1 MKEPHGGCEQTAC
14 QTTFD
19 VIGPPSGAWPT
30 GPNLGEREL
39 RGLATDQLRR
49 HDRERRDAR
58 TGIGALLDHVDRR
71 VESDA
76 ARADVRLE
84 RGVGRLG
91 AGDIDAGTHH
101 LARQDVER
109 RRQPGAGISLIV
121 GPGEAA
127 LVTRAR
133 EDAADD
139 ELQRFRSPEGGRAV
153 RNRRRAGT
161 VVADRAEMMTAL
173 QGQADPD
180 VTGVGDRPV
189 DDRDACTGT
198 RIGDS
203 AVRSAATRTGGD
215 QRSRGR
221 ARSDGLTS
229 EFHRARSSLRSRWPT
244 KARRPN
250 GFRPMRGCSRKVK
263 RARRSRNVS
272 NARPQRVPE
281 ETPLDSRRD
290 AACRRPPRAPSECR
304 TRPVGRA
311 RRRGWGRARGPRDR
325 VERPP
330 SGDRPG
336 VAQPLPRKARQSS
349 VRRHEISVTRSRP
362 RARRASVREPTART
376 SPRPRG
382 STGPQQRAPRPCG
395 LAAPR
400 RRSPAACS

>member
-1 MKEPHGGCEQTAC
+1 
-14 QTTFD
+14 
-19 VIGPPSGAWPT
+19 
-30 GPNLGEREL
+30 
-39 RGLATDQLRR
+39 
-49 HDRERRDAR
+49 
-58 TGIGALLDHVDRR
+58 
-71 VESDA
+71 
-76 ARADVRLE
+76 
-84 RGVGRLG
+84 
-91 AGDIDAGTHH
+91 
-101 LARQDVER
+101 
-109 RRQPGAGISLIV
+109 
-121 GPGEAA
+121 
-127 LVTRAR
+127 
-133 EDAADD
+133 
-139 ELQRFRSPEGGRAV
+139 
-153 RNRRRAGT
+153 
-161 VVADRAEMMTAL
+161 MTAL

-189 DDRDACTGT
+189 DDADACTGT

-203 AVRSAATRTGGD
+203 AVQSAATRTGGD

-250 GFRPMRGCSRKVK
+250 GFRPMRGCLQESE
-263 RARRSRNVS
+263 ACT
-272 NARPQRVPE
+272 ALAQRLECAPAAG
-281 ETPLDSRRD
+281 PGGDPPGLPPD
-290 AACRRPPRAPSECR
+290 AACRRPPRGAPSECR

-311 RRRGWGRARGPRDR
+311 RRRGRGRARGPRDR

-362 RARRASVREPTART
+362 RGRRASVREPTART

-395 LAAPR
+395 PAVPR